1 MSLIPK
7 VTSEEAARLIEKE
20 LNRPQVNRVL
30 HAHPSPMQWNKEEID
45 FSSYCKE
52 RLDLNKATKRSI
64 GLYVGIPFCIPTDPP
79 HCGFCLFPTENFR
92 GKDSMEVYLDYLEK
106 EAKMYRDFNPDVN
119 ISSLYVGG
127 GTPNLMRE
135 DQYQRLMSIV
145 KDTFGD
151 LSSGIE
157 ISLEGIPQLY
167 KEERIREIKAAG
179 FNRVS
184 MGVQQINDDLIH
196 YSGRNQTRRQ
206 IFDAIDHFNKYDLAF
221 NVDLIFGWPEQT
233 VERMLTDLQDL
244 VKTGIRHIT
253 HYELNIGGISDFA
266 MAQRDKLPSKELVLE
281 MYKVGRE
288 FLLSQGFEQK
298 TIYDWERPAIQENGS
313 NNVRAHE
320 YKFEDNLRKVFEV
333 KDGEI
338 LSRHE
343 MLGLGY
349 AGISFA
355 NGYPEPG
362 KSWTTA
368 NSRSLKDYYKK
379 LDRGL
384 IPVAGYYFRSDVDVK
399 LSFLFQS
406 LQEMKVDTATYK
418 AIFGSD
424 VREELAD
431 VWNTLADKG
440 WIHTSGDEILV
451 DTDFH
456 LFIPIIQT
464 IIASARTDEIVQEH
478 RARHKQSA
486 AAIGSSGRPVINI
499 AAV

>member
-1 MSLIPK
+1 M
-7 VTSEEAARLIEKE
+7 VTAENVHRIIAKE

-30 HAHPSPMQWNKEEID
+30 HAHPSPLQWNKEEID
-45 FSSYCKE
+45 FSQHCKD
-52 RLDLNKATKRSI
+52 RLDLNKQTNRSI

-79 HCGFCLFPTENFR
+79 HCGFCLFPTESYR
-92 GKDSMEVYLDYLEK
+92 GKDSMETYLNYLEK
-106 EAKMYRDFNPDVN
+106 EAEMYRAFNPDVN

-135 DQYQRLMSIV
+135 DQYARLMAIV
-145 KDTFGD
+145 NKTFGGLRSD
-151 LSSGIE
+151 IE

-167 KEERIREIKAAG
+167 KEERIREIKEAG

-206 IFDAIDHFNKYDLAF
+206 IFDAIEYFNKYDLAF

-233 VERMLTDLQDL
+233 VERMVTDLQDL
-244 VKTGIRHIT
+244 VNTGIRHIT

-266 MAQRDKLPSKELVLE
+266 MMQRDKLPPKEVVHE
-281 MYKVGRE
+281 MYRVGRE
-288 FLLSQGFEQK
+288 FLLSQGFQQR
-298 TIYDWERPAIQENGS
+298 TIYDWERPEIQKNGS

-320 YKFEDNLRKVFEV
+320 YQFEDNLRKVFEV
-333 KDGEI
+333 QDGEI

-368 NSRSLKDYYKK
+368 NSRALKDYYDK
-379 LDRGL
+379 LDRDL
-384 IPVAGYYFRSDVDVK
+384 IPVAGYYFRSDADVK

-406 LQEMKVDTATYK
+406 LQEMKINTATYK

-424 VREELAD
+424 VREELAE
-431 VWNTLADKG
+431 VWSTLTDKG
-440 WIHTSGDEILV
+440 WIQTVGDEILV
-451 DTDFH
+451 NTEFH
-456 LFIPIIQT
+456 LYIPIIQT
-464 IIASARTDEIVQEH
+464 VLASSRTAEIVQEH
-478 RARHKQSA
+478 RNRHKSSTS
-486 AAIGSSGRPVINI
+486 GSPSGRPVINI
-499 AAV
+499 AAA